1 MNPDEPRPAET
12 APVDVPAGATASAT
26 PPPAVDEEQLLAAA
40 WEARA
45 AALCPYSGF
54 AVGAAL
60 LDGAGRVWTGA
71 NVENASYTLG
81 LCAERVALFYALTHG
96 ARDFRHIAVVTGAAA
111 PTSPCGACRQLLL
124 EFAPEATLITAI
136 ADQRMHTTVRE
147 LLPFGFDAASLGR
160 RP

>member
-1 MNPDEPRPAET
+1 MNPAEPAHTPASPD
-12 APVDVPAGATASAT
+12 A
-26 PPPAVDEEQLLAAA
+26 DEELLIAAA
-40 WEARA
+40 WEVRGAAR
-45 AALCPYSGF
+45 CEFSGF

-60 LDGAGRVWTGA
+60 LDDAGRVWTGA

-96 ARDFRHIAVVTGAAA
+96 ARDFRRVAVVTGAAA

-124 EFAPEATLITAI
+124 EFAPDATLVTAV
-136 ADQRMHTTVRE
+136 ADGLRLRTTVRE

-160 RP
+160 RG